1 MKHFFKLYKLMDEFS
16 EFNSDPFKC
25 YDLSRKADLES
36 EIKEEFRALALVR
49 IIDFFRKLKKSVS
62 KKRGVSNTKKTA

>member
-25 YDLSRKADLES
+25 YDLTRKAALES
-36 EIKEEFRALALVR
+36 EIKKEFSKLTLVR
-49 IIDFFRKLKKSVS
+49 VINFFRKLKKFMS
-62 KKRGVSNTKKTA
+62 KKRGVSNVKKTA